1 MLGPGGKEFNYFLS
15 LRWEDERKWWRS
27 PKWFLWDLNELLKM
41 MLLVEI
47 STESIYRSK
56 WILTCRWRVG
66 LSEYQARMWKPA
78 VLYWDQQSCYM
89 AMIWRFA
96 TSGYAEVWLRSL
108 ALGTR
113 LASGLGRA
121 RQKYVFVPYRELAY
135 VTCPHEWRIIVAQW
149 GKNLNRVKND
159 LSFEWEWCIY
169 VQLVWILTT
178 IKRKSVVES
187 GEK

>member
-1 MLGPGGKEFNYFLS
+1 MRLKWTTQNDALAEDCQWEYPSIQWDHDVAVCLIPGNVRRTWKICSSTMWQWRGDSPPQNMPRSDFN
-15 LRWEDERKWWRS
+15 
-27 PKWFLWDLNELLKM
+27 
-41 MLLVEI
+41 
-47 STESIYRSK
+47 
-56 WILTCRWRVG
+56 
-66 LSEYQARMWKPA
+66 
-78 VLYWDQQSCYM
+78 
-89 AMIWRFA
+89 
-96 TSGYAEVWLRSL
+96 SL

-113 LASGLGRA
+113 WASGLGQA
-121 RQKYVFVPYRELAY
+121 LQKYVFVPYRELAY
-135 VTCPHEWRIIVAQW
+135 VTCPHEWIIIVAQW